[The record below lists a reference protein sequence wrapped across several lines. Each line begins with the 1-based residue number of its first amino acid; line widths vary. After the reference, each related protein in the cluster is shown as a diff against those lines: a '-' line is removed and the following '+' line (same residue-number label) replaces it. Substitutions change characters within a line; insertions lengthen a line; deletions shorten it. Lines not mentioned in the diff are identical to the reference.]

1 MNVVIYDI
9 LINSMQTLRIIA
21 IASKF
26 FISFTLM
33 KRPHESLVYFWMA
46 LLEALIYRIQNIIST
61 LIYSV
66 FT

>member
-1 MNVVIYDI
+1 
-9 LINSMQTLRIIA
+9 MQTFRIIA

-26 FISFTLM
+26 LISFTLM

-46 LLEALIYRIQNIIST
+46 LLEALIYRIQNIIPA